1 MSIPMLKH
9 IYGLLFSVFLEL
21 YLNSMFTQSRHY
33 SIYIEARIFNCCLF
47 SLKRYLPYLF
57 LVVEKNP
64 KLPRYIFL
72 IWQDNIVR
80 IICMFKEIKEKKKQL
95 KYVALGGV
103 TGHQMAAALFPVH
116 RGGCT
121 YLLWLFFFFCCFFF
135 FLLNLPHPLPLPLSY
150 AVMQA
155 DVGLFCCV
163 LLSLTPSPDYI
174 PT

>member
-80 IICMFKEIKEKKKQL
+80 IICMFKEIKEKKK
-95 KYVALGGV
+95 
-103 TGHQMAAALFPVH
+103 AAKVRGIGRRHRPSDGRALFPVH

-121 YLLWLFFFFCCFFF
+121 YLLWLFSFSFILFYFILLFW
-135 FLLNLPHPLPLPLSY
+135 LNLPHPLP
-150 AVMQA
+150 
-155 DVGLFCCV
+155 
-163 LLSLTPSPDYI
+163 TPTATLVCSNAS
-174 PT
+174 

>member
-103 TGHQMAAALFPVH
+103 TGHQMAALCFLSTEVVVHIFFGYFLSFILF
-116 RGGCT
+116 
-121 YLLWLFFFFCCFFF
+121 YFI
-135 FLLNLPHPLPLPLSY
+135 FLVESPTPTPHPHCHSC
-150 AVMQA
+150 MQ
-155 DVGLFCCV
+155 
-163 LLSLTPSPDYI
+163 
-174 PT
+174 

>member
-47 SLKRYLPYLF
+47 SLKRYLPYLV

-80 IICMFKEIKEKKKQL
+80 IICMFKEIKEKKK
-95 KYVALGGV
+95 
-103 TGHQMAAALFPVH
+103 AAKVRGIGRRH
-116 RGGCT
+116 RPSDGRRSVSCPQR
-121 YLLWLFFFFCCFFF
+121 WLYISSLVIFFLPFICFFF
-135 FLLNLPHPLPLPLSY
+135 FFWLNLPHPLPTSTATLICSN
-150 AVMQA
+150 A
-155 DVGLFCCV
+155 
-163 LLSLTPSPDYI
+163 S
-174 PT
+174 